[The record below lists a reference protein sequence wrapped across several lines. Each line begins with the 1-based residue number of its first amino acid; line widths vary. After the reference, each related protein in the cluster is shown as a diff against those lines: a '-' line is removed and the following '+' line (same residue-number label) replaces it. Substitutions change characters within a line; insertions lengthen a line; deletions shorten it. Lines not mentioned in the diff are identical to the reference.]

1 MISLDILF
9 YSFPHEMYGEI
20 LTIHNQQFTKT
31 SPEYMQKDKRYI
43 KVNTIL
49 CFMKK
54 QSITMILMMTK
65 ILITFVAHYHEL
77 TTCFKS
83 FIALII
89 YIT

>member
-20 LTIHNQQFTKT
+20 LTIHNQQFTNT
-31 SPEYMQKDKRYI
+31 SPEYMHKDKRYI

-49 CFMKK
+49 TKK

-77 TTCFKS
+77 TTYFKS